1 VTPTPTITVG
11 GLRASAGDHI
21 CAFFRGREEWER
33 IVVPFLREGVRAG
46 EICLCITGGSEHRR
60 VSAAVLDAGDEAGA
74 GLLRLEASEEVYLQG
89 GTFSSDR
96 MLSFWADWG
105 EQTFTQGGHHF
116 GRAVSDISWAE
127 QLFATPVLDD
137 FLAYEV
143 LATRYARSY
152 PQVALC
158 LFDLEKFR
166 GDVILPV
173 LKVHPKVFFGG
184 VLIEN
189 PYYVDPEELP
199 VPV

>member
-1 VTPTPTITVG
+1 MTFTPSITVG
-11 GLRASAGDHI
+11 GLRATPGDHI
-21 CAFFRGREEWER
+21 CAFFRGRNEWER
-33 IVVPFLREGVRAG
+33 IVVPFLREGIAAG
-46 EICLCITGGSEHRR
+46 EVCLCITGACEHRR
-60 VSAAVLDAGDEAGA
+60 VSAAVLEGADEVRAE
-74 GLLRLEASEEVYLQG
+74 LLQLEASEEVYLRDG
-89 GTFSSDR
+89 SFSTEL

-105 EQTFTQGGHHF
+105 ERTFVEEGHHF

-127 QLFATPVLDD
+127 HLFATPVLDD

-143 LATRYARSY
+143 LATRYARRY

-158 LFDLEKFR
+158 LFDLDKFR

-189 PYYVDPEELP
+189 PYYVDPEELS
-199 VPV
+199 VPA